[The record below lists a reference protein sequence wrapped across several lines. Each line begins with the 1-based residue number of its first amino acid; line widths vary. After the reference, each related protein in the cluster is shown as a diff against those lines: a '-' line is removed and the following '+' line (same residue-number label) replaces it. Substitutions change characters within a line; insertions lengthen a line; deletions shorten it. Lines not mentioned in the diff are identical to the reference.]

1 MDCGRS
7 ALNTYHS
14 SHVRHRTRSGGKRH
28 NCPQCWTGSPHARH
42 PAIYSAHVK
51 CRQSCCGLARVGGCR
66 GDVGMG
72 MGRRDH
78 TPFHPPSRDKNPYP
92 PVTPP
97 CVPFERPPVV
107 SSRSCDLAPPNRL
120 GGDSSLFGSTLSLGG
135 RGFCGFVREKAR
147 RVSSLA

>member
-92 PVTPP
+92 PATPRVSHSSGHRLSVAGHVTLPRRIDWAVTPP
-97 CVPFERPPVV
+97 FLARLCPSVGVASVV
-107 SSRSCDLAPPNRL
+107 
-120 GGDSSLFGSTLSLGG
+120 LS
-135 RGFCGFVREKAR
+135 AR
-147 RVSSLA
+147 RRGV